1 MTLTSVSVGHGSYV
15 DYAYR
20 YTFVSLF
27 SRVQESTVRSTDNC
41 QFQLGIYREIKGI
54 ITIDSGGLLMLLLD
68 VENPGNT
75 MPCPNC
81 QCPFHELHSDDSL
94 FSSAELNCLVTD
106 AVKQVNFG
114 AGDVVFAQGQ
124 PSVSLYSVNSGL
136 VKITCHSADGREQIV
151 GLSIPG
157 KLLVGLQSI
166 HGDCYEYSAVA
177 ASDVSA
183 CKISHRTLLTAVKSR
198 PEIAMRLVAAVN
210 AQLAHSRSLMLVMGH
225 KCAAAKIASF
235 LLLVAPKEHNG
246 NGRFTLPFSRND
258 MAGILGLSEETVC
271 RQMAEMKRKGVIYA
285 PRGRMEIQDW
295 DRLHAIA
302 EGPAP
307 KLEKNAGKMVGPR
320 GLEPRTKRLRVSC
333 STN

>member
-1 MTLTSVSVGHGSYV
+1 
-15 DYAYR
+15 
-20 YTFVSLF
+20 
-27 SRVQESTVRSTDNC
+27 
-41 QFQLGIYREIKGI
+41 
-54 ITIDSGGLLMLLLD
+54 
-68 VENPGNT
+68 

-81 QCPFHELHSDDSL
+81 QCPFHQLYTDDEM

-114 AGDVVFAQGQ
+114 AGDVLFAQGQ
-124 PSVSLYSVNSGL
+124 PSTSLFSISSGL
-136 VKITCHSADGREQIV
+136 VKITCQSADGREQIV

-166 HGDCYEYSAVA
+166 GDDYYEYSAIA
-177 ASDVSA
+177 ASEVGA
-183 CKISHRTLLTAVKSR
+183 CKISHRALMSAVKSR
-198 PEIAMRLVAAVN
+198 PEIAMRLIAAVN

-235 LLLVAPKEHNG
+235 LLLVAPKKHNG

-295 DRLHAIA
+295 DRLHEIA
-302 EGPAP
+302 DDSA
-307 KLEKNAGKMVGPR
+307 
-320 GLEPRTKRLRVSC
+320 T
-333 STN
+333 

>member
-1 MTLTSVSVGHGSYV
+1 M
-15 DYAYR
+15 
-20 YTFVSLF
+20 F
-27 SRVQESTVRSTDNC
+27 SSDIR
-41 QFQLGIYREIKGI
+41 
-54 ITIDSGGLLMLLLD
+54 
-68 VENPGNT
+68 NPGVNV
-75 MPCPNC
+75 PCPNC
-81 QCPFHELHSDDSL
+81 QCPFHQLYTDDEM

-114 AGDVVFAQGQ
+114 AGDVLFAQGQ
-124 PSVSLYSVNSGL
+124 PSTSLFSISSGL
-136 VKITCHSADGREQIV
+136 VKITCQSADGREQIV

-166 HGDCYEYSAVA
+166 GDDYYEYSAIA
-177 ASDVSA
+177 ASEVGA
-183 CKISHRTLLTAVKSR
+183 CKISHRALMSAVKSR
-198 PEIAMRLVAAVN
+198 PEIAMRLIAAVN

-235 LLLVAPKEHNG
+235 LLLVAPKKHNG

-302 EGPAP
+302 DDSA
-307 KLEKNAGKMVGPR
+307 
-320 GLEPRTKRLRVSC
+320 S
-333 STN
+333 

>member
-1 MTLTSVSVGHGSYV
+1 V
-15 DYAYR
+15 
-20 YTFVSLF
+20 
-27 SRVQESTVRSTDNC
+27 
-41 QFQLGIYREIKGI
+41 
-54 ITIDSGGLLMLLLD
+54 
-68 VENPGNT
+68 
-75 MPCPNC
+75 PCPNC
-81 QCPFHELHSDDSL
+81 QCPFHQLYTDDEM

-114 AGDVVFAQGQ
+114 AGDVLFAQGQ
-124 PSVSLYSVNSGL
+124 PSTSLFSISSGL
-136 VKITCHSADGREQIV
+136 VKITCQSADGREQIV

-166 HGDCYEYSAVA
+166 GDDYYEYSAIA
-177 ASDVSA
+177 ASEVGA
-183 CKISHRTLLTAVKSR
+183 CKISHRALMSAVKSR
-198 PEIAMRLVAAVN
+198 PEIAMRLIAAVN

-235 LLLVAPKEHNG
+235 LLLVAPKKHNG

-295 DRLHAIA
+295 DRLHEIA
-302 EGPAP
+302 DDSA
-307 KLEKNAGKMVGPR
+307 
-320 GLEPRTKRLRVSC
+320 T
-333 STN
+333 

>member
-1 MTLTSVSVGHGSYV
+1 M
-15 DYAYR
+15 
-20 YTFVSLF
+20 
-27 SRVQESTVRSTDNC
+27 
-41 QFQLGIYREIKGI
+41 
-54 ITIDSGGLLMLLLD
+54 TIDSGGRFVFLSD
-68 VENPGNT
+68 VRNT
-75 MPCPNC
+75 RANMPCPNC
-81 QCPFHELHSDDSL
+81 QCPFNELHTDDGI

-106 AVKQVNFG
+106 AVKEVNFG
-114 AGDVVFAQGQ
+114 AGDVLFAQGQ
-124 PSVSLYSVNSGL
+124 RSASLYSVSSGL

-166 HGDCYEYSAVA
+166 NDDRYEYSAVA
-177 ASDVSA
+177 ASDVST
-183 CKISHRTLLTAVKSR
+183 CKISHRALMSAVKSR
-198 PEIAMRLVAAVN
+198 PEIAMRLIAAVN

-235 LLLVAPKEHNG
+235 LLLVAPKKHNG

-271 RQMAEMKRKGVIYA
+271 RQMADMKRKGVIYA

-307 KLEKNAGKMVGPR
+307 
-320 GLEPRTKRLRVSC
+320 
-333 STN
+333 